1 MPGRGAFERCV
12 ESVSERGGAYSPRG
26 VCAAAGRRKYG
37 KKKFQAM
44 AAAGRRKA
52 SRHNVKTRSEDL
64 TRLPATKE
72 YPTELWVPTA
82 LLKPGGKTRRNFDPL
97 SLTYT
102 GQVLERI
109 EKEREKLQRQL
120 DREAKRNQKMPKT
133 IWSKGTIWKKRPK
146 SKPNGRRRNSSVGRE
161 EAKLYRKWEALVHR
175 AARPKSESERL
186 RLVAEIKRVEKQMEA
201 ASKRGNPRNPVDAAQ
216 SRYESFHGRPSSEL
230 IDIHTPMHEHSVLSG
245 LGELV
250 KLVVIAADGTKV
262 TIKNFG
268 VDSHGKPCIL
278 SQNEEATQLFID
290 GGDQSV
296 ELSEFGIHEPYHEME
311 TLGRVRNVYYFT
323 TKDHLGDQ
331 GGTATYNHKFGG
343 LREVRLRSGRTQ
355 RKRSPLPDLIYD
367 TRNKLLYFSGGGYS
381 LPDEGIDG

>member
-12 ESVSERGGAYSPRG
+12 ESVSKRGGAYSPRG
-26 VCAAAGRRKYG
+26 VCATAGRRKYG

-52 SRHNVKTRSEDL
+52 ARRSNIPL
-64 TRLPATKE
+64 
-72 YPTELWVPTA
+72 
-82 LLKPGGKTRRNFDPL
+82 DPV
-97 SLTYT
+97 SLGYT
-102 GQVLERI
+102 GQLLDKL
-109 EKEREKLQRQL
+109 EKEREKLQRKLERQ
-120 DREAKRNQKMPKT
+120 AKNIARMRKRTNQKLPKT
-133 IWSKGTIWKKRPK
+133 IWSRGTIWKKRPK
-146 SKPNGRRRNSSVGRE
+146 SKANKNNRGRR
-161 EAKLYRKWEALVHR
+161 
-175 AARPKSESERL
+175 P
-186 RLVAEIKRVEKQMEA
+186 
-201 ASKRGNPRNPVDAAQ
+201 NPRNPVPAAQ
-216 SRYESFHGRPSSEL
+216 ARYESFHGRPSTEL
-230 IDIHTPMHEHSVLSG
+230 IDVHTSMHEHSVLSG

-268 VDSHGKPCIL
+268 VDAHGQPCIL

-296 ELSEFGIHEPYHEME
+296 ELSEFGIYEPYHEME
-311 TLGRVRNVYYFT
+311 TLGQVRNVYYFT

-343 LREVRLRSGRTQ
+343 FREVRLPSGRVR